1 MNDNYYEELGVEPG
15 ASRDEIRDAHRQ
27 RVADLEAARE
37 KKGISESQ
45 LQANRD
51 EVARVRSAWNVL
63 SDPFQR
69 QRYDAQLGAPAGD
82 EVELVDDDDGAAG
95 GAQAGTGQQL
105 TGWRKLLAPPP
116 PKENAGGA
124 KNGNGKGKAATPAPN
139 RRNRPEPTIVL
150 PGNMQLAEPRQR
162 GMAMLFDIAILLV
175 IYTGISFLL
184 PAVIQSDYSD
194 IVKQID
200 KVGTLHNAQTDVNDA
215 QKSLADANNASDRK
229 SAQQDLTSAQNDVK
243 KANKEV
249 RDAGIKNP
257 PATAKASDAKEQDL
271 RDSIVGTQYAIA
283 ITILVLGLLYLV
295 PSTARTGQTFGM
307 RNRRLKV
314 VRVDGSPVTW
324 WAAFIRFFI
333 PLTVAFVLLIPLSTL
348 APLLGLAIVGWS
360 FFDRNR
366 QGLHD
371 KLARTVVVAA

>member
-1 MNDNYYEELGVEPG
+1 MTDNYYDELGVERG
-15 ASRDEIRDAHRQ
+15 ASRDEIREAHRQ
-27 RVADLEAARE
+27 RVADLEAARD
-37 KKGISESQ
+37 KKGVTDAQ

-51 EVARVRSAWNVL
+51 AVARVRTAWNVL

-69 QRYDAQLGAPAGD
+69 QRYDAQLDAPAD
-82 EVELVDDDDGAAG
+82 EVELVDDDAGPQDG
-95 GAQAGTGQQL
+95 TEQQL

-116 PKENAGGA
+116 PKQSAGGG
-124 KNGNGKGKAATPAPN
+124 KNGNGKGAAQPTN

-150 PGNMQLAEPRQR
+150 PGGMQLAEPRQR

-200 KVGTLHNAQTDVNDA
+200 KVSTLHDAQNDVNDA
-215 QKSLADANNASDRK
+215 QKALDDAKNASDTR
-229 SAQQDLTSAQNDVK
+229 SAQQDLTNAQKDVK
-243 KANKEV
+243 KATKEV
-249 RDAGIKNP
+249 KDAGIKNP
-257 PATAKASDAKEQDL
+257 PTTAKASDTKETDL
-271 RDSIVGTQYAIA
+271 RSSIVGTQYAIA

-295 PSTARTGQTFGM
+295 PPTARRGQTFGM
-307 RNRRLKV
+307 RNRRIKV

-324 WAAFIRFFI
+324 WPAFVRFFI
-333 PLTVAFVLLIPLSTL
+333 PLAVAFVLLIPLSTL

-366 QGLHD
+366 QGIHD